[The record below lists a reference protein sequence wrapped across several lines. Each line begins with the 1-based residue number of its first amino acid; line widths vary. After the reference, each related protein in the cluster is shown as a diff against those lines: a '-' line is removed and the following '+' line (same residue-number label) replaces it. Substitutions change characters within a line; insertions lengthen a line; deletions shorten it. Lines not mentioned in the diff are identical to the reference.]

1 MQRKLSGLCGKRY
14 AMHVFRGSCIRL
26 RINGSSEKT
35 VSIEYIFVFGGI
47 HFDNVGLGERFV
59 LQNWKI
65 ILSEDLF
72 SRIETSFLYMVGY
85 LFFKIETSFSY
96 WQT

>member
-1 MQRKLSGLCGKRY
+1 
-14 AMHVFRGSCIRL
+14 MHVFRGRCIRL

-35 VSIEYIFVFGGI
+35 VSMEYIFVFGGI

-65 ILSEDLF
+65 ILLEDLF

-96 WQT
+96 